1 MNGLIC
7 YRITGGELTYIVAS
21 YNGDFTIGQE
31 NDRKH
36 TKDITIAGYTGVHDV
51 LNVAIQITTNGK
63 SVLHKSTRIICKEG
77 VIIAYDLELAEL
89 GDDTD
94 IMVEL
99 SKSLTTYLTKE
110 PILAVNTAVTEN
122 IELPDNTVVK
132 SFGVALEKYIGK
144 RQIEADNSSDKA
156 VLNSFGAALTQ
167 YIDKRPIAGTDSI
180 TVIEMGNINKDTILT
195 RMSDAMRF
203 YLNKEFHF
211 KWCVFG

>member
-7 YRITGGELTYIVAS
+7 YRIVGGELTDIVAS

-36 TKDITIAGYTGVHDV
+36 TTKITIAGYTGSDDK

-77 VIIAYDLELAEL
+77 VIIAYDLEIAEL

-99 SKSLTTYLTKE
+99 SKSLTTYLSDASVGAFHT
-110 PILAVNTAVTEN
+110 
-122 IELPDNTVVK
+122 
-132 SFGVALEKYIGK
+132 
-144 RQIEADNSSDKA
+144 SS
-156 VLNSFGAALTQ
+156 LALT
-167 YIDKRPIAGTDSI
+167 T
-180 TVIEMGNINKDTILT
+180 
-195 RMSDAMRF
+195 
-203 YLNKEFHF
+203 LNLSRQSSPRSTGSKTEAFQCLNRCH
-211 KWCVFG
+211 